1 MALYSS
7 ETSLDCHRVRF
18 VLAEKGINVDIVNV
32 SIDESAAADLA
43 ELNPYNE
50 APTLVDRDLVLYDAG
65 VINDYLDER
74 YPHPPL
80 MPVDPVSRAQ
90 LRLVHHRI
98 LKDWYALAYEIE
110 GSTGKKAEQA
120 AKQLKE
126 SIIAANE
133 LFKISDQLR
142 IGSKASH
149 INAITHPTMSAQA
162 LLIRLDAMGFA
173 VSAGSACS
181 SGTLKKS
188 RVLDAFGTPDDVASR
203 TIRVSLGWSTTHDE
217 LERFVDAWRSLS

>member
-32 SIDESAAADLA
+32 SEDESAAADLA

-90 LRLVHHRI
+90 LRLVHHRVI
-98 LKDWYALAYEIE
+98 KDWYVLARELE
-110 GSTGKKAEQA
+110 TATGKAADQA
-120 AKQLKE
+120 ARQLKE

-133 LFKISDQLR
+133 LFK
-142 IGSKASH
+142 
-149 INAITHPTMSAQA
+149 MSEY
-162 LLIRLDAMGFA
+162 
-173 VSAGSACS
+173 
-181 SGTLKKS
+181 
-188 RVLDAFGTPDDVASR
+188 VLS
-203 TIRVSLGWSTTHDE
+203 DE
-217 LERFVDAWRSLS
+217 LSLVDCTLGPLLWRLPHFGVKLGKPGASVEAYAHRIFSRPSFKSSLTQAEKDLVLEA

>member
-18 VLAEKGINVDIVNV
+18 VLAEKGINVEIVNV
-32 SIDESAAADLA
+32 SEDESAAADLA

-50 APTLVDRDLVLYDAG
+50 APTLVDRDLVLYDAS

-90 LRLVHHRI
+90 LRLVHYRV
-98 LKDWYALAYEIE
+98 LKDWYSLARVID
-110 GSTGKKAEQA
+110 STSGKKAEQA

-126 SIIAANE
+126 GIIAANE
-133 LFKISDQLR
+133 LFRMSQYILSDELTLVDCTLGPLLWRLTHYGVKLGKPGASVEAYAHR
-142 IGSKASH
+142 IFSRFSFKASL
-149 INAITHPTMSAQA
+149 TQA
-162 LLIRLDAMGFA
+162 ERDL
-173 VSAGSACS
+173 
-181 SGTLKKS
+181 
-188 RVLDAFGTPDDVASR
+188 VLAA
-203 TIRVSLGWSTTHDE
+203 
-217 LERFVDAWRSLS
+217 

>member
-7 ETSLDCHRVRF
+7 AACLECHRVRF

-43 ELNPYNE
+43 ELNPYNQ

-90 LRLVHHRI
+90 LRLVHHRVQR
-98 LKDWYALAYEIE
+98 DWYSLAHELE
-110 GSTGKKAEQA
+110 ASVGKKAEQLR
-120 AKQLKE
+120 KQLKE

-133 LFKISDQLR
+133 LFKMSDYVLSDELSLVDCTLGPLLWRLSSYGVKLGKPGSSVEAYAQR
-142 IGSKASH
+142 IFSRASFKSSL
-149 INAITHPTMSAQA
+149 TQA
-162 LLIRLDAMGFA
+162 ERDL
-173 VSAGSACS
+173 
-181 SGTLKKS
+181 
-188 RVLDAFGTPDDVASR
+188 VLDAS
-203 TIRVSLGWSTTHDE
+203 
-217 LERFVDAWRSLS
+217 

>member
-1 MALYSS
+1 VAVSVRGRSTMALYSS

-18 VLAEKGINVDIVNV
+18 VLAEKGINVEIVNI
-32 SIDESAAADLA
+32 SEDESAAADLA

-98 LKDWYALAYEIE
+98 LRDWYSLARIID
-110 GSTGKKAEQA
+110 GSSGKKAEQA

-126 SIIAANE
+126 GIIAANE
-133 LFKISDQLR
+133 LFRMSDYILSDELTLVDCTLGPLLWRLTHYGVKLGKPGAAVEAYAHR
-142 IGSKASH
+142 IFSRFSFKASL
-149 INAITHPTMSAQA
+149 TQA
-162 LLIRLDAMGFA
+162 ERDL
-173 VSAGSACS
+173 
-181 SGTLKKS
+181 
-188 RVLDAFGTPDDVASR
+188 VLAA
-203 TIRVSLGWSTTHDE
+203 
-217 LERFVDAWRSLS
+217 

>member
-1 MALYSS
+1 MALYSA

-32 SIDESAAADLA
+32 SVDESAAADLA
-43 ELNPYNE
+43 ELNPYNK

-90 LRLVHHRI
+90 LRLVHFRV
-98 LKDWYALAYEIE
+98 LKDWYSLAYEIE
-110 GSTGKKAEQA
+110 SSTGKKAEQA

-126 SIIAANE
+126 GIIAANE
-133 LFKISDQLR
+133 LF
-142 IGSKASH
+142 
-149 INAITHPTMSAQA
+149 
-162 LLIRLDAMGFA
+162 
-173 VSAGSACS
+173 
-181 SGTLKKS
+181 
-188 RVLDAFGTPDDVASR
+188 
-203 TIRVSLGWSTTHDE
+203 RVSDYILSDE
-217 LERFVDAWRSLS
+217 LSLVDCTLGPLMWRLAHYGVKLGKPGASVEAYAHRVFSRASFKSSLTQAERDLMLAS

>member
-18 VLAEKGINVDIVNV
+18 VLAEKGINVDIVNI
-32 SIDESAAADLA
+32 SADESAAADLA

-50 APTLVDRDLVLYDAG
+50 TPTLVDRDLVLYDAG

-90 LRLVHHRI
+90 LRLVHHRVI
-98 LKDWYALAYEIE
+98 KDWYVLAYQIE
-110 GSTGKKAEQA
+110 EAGGKATPA
-120 AKQLKE
+120 MAKQLQE

-133 LFKISDQLR
+133 LFKMSDY
-142 IGSKASH
+142 
-149 INAITHPTMSAQA
+149 
-162 LLIRLDAMGFA
+162 
-173 VSAGSACS
+173 
-181 SGTLKKS
+181 
-188 RVLDAFGTPDDVASR
+188 VLS
-203 TIRVSLGWSTTHDE
+203 DE
-217 LERFVDAWRSLS
+217 LSLVDCTLGPLLWRERDFPRQWLFLGHGQLSYLSATVRLRP

>member
-18 VLAEKGINVDIVNV
+18 VLAEKGINVDIVNI
-32 SIDESAAADLA
+32 SADESAAADLA

-50 APTLVDRDLVLYDAG
+50 TPTLVDRDLVLYDAG

-90 LRLVHHRI
+90 LRLVHHRVI
-98 LKDWYALAYEIE
+98 KDWYVLAYQIE
-110 GSTGKKAEQA
+110 EAGGKATPA
-120 AKQLKE
+120 MAKQLQE

-133 LFKISDQLR
+133 LFKMSDY
-142 IGSKASH
+142 
-149 INAITHPTMSAQA
+149 
-162 LLIRLDAMGFA
+162 
-173 VSAGSACS
+173 
-181 SGTLKKS
+181 
-188 RVLDAFGTPDDVASR
+188 VLS
-203 TIRVSLGWSTTHDE
+203 DE
-217 LERFVDAWRSLS
+217 LSLVDCTLGPLLWRLPLYGVKLGKPGASVEAYAHRIFSRPSFKSSLTQAERDLVLSA

>member
-32 SIDESAAADLA
+32 SIDESAAADMA

-98 LKDWYALAYEIE
+98 LKDWYPLAREIE
-110 GSTGKKAEQA
+110 IVGSKRAETL

-133 LFKISDQLR
+133 LF
-142 IGSKASH
+142 
-149 INAITHPTMSAQA
+149 
-162 LLIRLDAMGFA
+162 
-173 VSAGSACS
+173 
-181 SGTLKKS
+181 
-188 RVLDAFGTPDDVASR
+188 
-203 TIRVSLGWSTTHDE
+203 RVSEFMLSDE
-217 LERFVDAWRSLS
+217 LSLVDCSLGPLLWRMSHYGVKLGRPGASVEAYAHRVFSRASFKSSLTQAERDLVLAA

>member
-7 ETSLDCHRVRF
+7 ENSLDCHRVRF

-32 SIDESAAADLA
+32 SEDESAAADLA

-98 LKDWYALAYEIE
+98 LKDWYSLAKQLETT
-110 GSTGKKAEQA
+110 TGKAAEPM

-133 LFKISDQLR
+133 LFKMSDYILSDELSLVDCTLGPLMWR
-142 IGSKASH
+142 MPKYGVKLGKPGASVEAYAHRLFSRPSFKASL
-149 INAITHPTMSAQA
+149 TQA
-162 LLIRLDAMGFA
+162 EKDL
-173 VSAGSACS
+173 
-181 SGTLKKS
+181 
-188 RVLDAFGTPDDVASR
+188 VLTS
-203 TIRVSLGWSTTHDE
+203 
-217 LERFVDAWRSLS
+217 

>member
-7 ETSLDCHRVRF
+7 ETSLECHRVRF
-18 VLAEKGINVDIVNV
+18 VLAEKGINVEIVNV
-32 SIDESAAADLA
+32 SVDESAAADLA

-50 APTLVDRDLVLYDAG
+50 TPTLVDRDLVLYDAG

-98 LKDWYALAYEIE
+98 LKDWYSLAKGIE
-110 GSTGKKAEQA
+110 ESSGRKAEQL

-126 SIIAANE
+126 SLLAANE
-133 LFKISDQLR
+133 LFRMQEYLLSDELSLVDCTLGPLLWRMPHYGIKLGKPGAAVENYAQR
-142 IGSKASH
+142 IFSRNSFKASL
-149 INAITHPTMSAQA
+149 TQA
-162 LLIRLDAMGFA
+162 ERDLLLA
-173 VSAGSACS
+173 
-181 SGTLKKS
+181 
-188 RVLDAFGTPDDVASR
+188 P
-203 TIRVSLGWSTTHDE
+203 
-217 LERFVDAWRSLS
+217 

>member
-32 SIDESAAADLA
+32 SDDESAAADLA

-90 LRLVHHRI
+90 LRLVHHRVI
-98 LKDWYALAYEIE
+98 KDWYALAREIE
-110 GSTGKKAEQA
+110 AASSAKAAERA

-126 SIIAANE
+126 GIIAANE
-133 LFKISDQLR
+133 LFQMSEYVLSDELSLVDCTLGPLMWRLPHYGIKLGKPGASVEAYAHR
-142 IGSKASH
+142 IYSRQSFKASL
-149 INAITHPTMSAQA
+149 TQA
-162 LLIRLDAMGFA
+162 EKDM
-173 VSAGSACS
+173 
-181 SGTLKKS
+181 
-188 RVLDAFGTPDDVASR
+188 VLAAS
-203 TIRVSLGWSTTHDE
+203 
-217 LERFVDAWRSLS
+217 

>member
-18 VLAEKGINVDIVNV
+18 VLAEKGINVDIVNI
-32 SIDESAAADLA
+32 STDESAAADLA

-50 APTLVDRDLVLYDAG
+50 TPTLVDRDLVLYDAG

-90 LRLVHHRI
+90 LRLVHHRVI
-98 LKDWYALAYEIE
+98 KDWYLLAAQIE
-110 GSTGKKAEQA
+110 AATGKKAETP

-133 LFKISDQLR
+133 LFKMSEYVLSDELSLVDCTLGPLFWRLKHYGVKLGKPGASVEAYAHR
-142 IGSKASH
+142 IFSRPSFKASL
-149 INAITHPTMSAQA
+149 TQA
-162 LLIRLDAMGFA
+162 ERDLILAA
-173 VSAGSACS
+173 
-181 SGTLKKS
+181 
-188 RVLDAFGTPDDVASR
+188 
-203 TIRVSLGWSTTHDE
+203 
-217 LERFVDAWRSLS
+217 